1 MYITYYMRV
10 VMCVRMDIVL
20 QTSMSSK
27 IIGVDSS
34 FFADICVKAAN
45 LAKKTMSDGKVKY
58 LINNINV
65 VKCHGKS
72 SLEVGVISVWAVDVV
87 EKHDVRGV
95 CHDSL

>member
-1 MYITYYMRV
+1 MRV

-87 EKHDVRGV
+87 ERHDVRGV
-95 CHDSL
+95 CHGSL

>member
-1 MYITYYMRV
+1 MRV

>member
-1 MYITYYMRV
+1 MRV

-72 SLEVGVISVWAVDVV
+72 SLEVGYF
-87 EKHDVRGV
+87 
-95 CHDSL
+95 SLGGGCR

>member
-1 MYITYYMRV
+1 
-10 VMCVRMDIVL
+10 
-20 QTSMSSK
+20 MSSK

-72 SLEVGVISVWAVDVV
+72 SLEV
-87 EKHDVRGV
+87 
-95 CHDSL
+95 